1 INENSKIMYVRDPAD
16 RVQAV
21 APWLT
26 LDGDPYPAVV
36 DGRITWIVDG
46 YTTLERYP
54 YAQSTPLGEST
65 ADALQPGQGVRPE
78 LDRNVSYLRNS
89 VKATVDAYDGT
100 VTLYAF
106 DERDPVL
113 QTWMKTFPGTVRPA
127 AEISPNLRSHFR
139 YPEDQFK
146 VQRELLTRYHVDTP
160 GDFFNN
166 VSFWNVPSDPSPQ
179 GTGGSSALPQPP
191 YYILAGT
198 PGQPGSPASFQLTS
212 ALVFQEREFLSAYLS
227 VSSDPDTY
235 GQMTLLRLPDNTTT
249 QGPQLVQSALVSS
262 PEVSEQIGLL
272 SRNGQSTVDYG
283 NLLTLPVAGGLL
295 FVEPVYIERANQ
307 EVSYPQLAR
316 VLVSYQGR
324 VGFDATLAG
333 ALEEVLPGSAAV
345 VPSVP
350 GQAQTPAPAGTPAAP
365 TGPPGSVNPQVATA
379 ATAIQQ
385 AIADLRAANQS
396 GDFAAQGRALAAL
409 DAAVQQ
415 FQQANGQAPAP
426 APAPAPG
433 G

>member
-1 INENSKIMYVRDPAD
+1 MASRSDNIVNRLVFSLFYGERNILFNSSINENSKIMYVRDPSD

-106 DERDPVL
+106 DEKDPVL
-113 QTWMKTFPGTVRPA
+113 QTWMKTFPDTVRPA

-179 GTGGSSALPQPP
+179 GTGSGSALPQPP
-191 YYILAGT
+191 YYILAGAAGAARVT
-198 PGQPGSPASFQLTS
+198 GRRSSSPAHWC
-212 ALVFQEREFLSAYLS
+212 
-227 VSSDPDTY
+227 
-235 GQMTLLRLPDNTTT
+235 
-249 QGPQLVQSALVSS
+249 
-262 PEVSEQIGLL
+262 
-272 SRNGQSTVDYG
+272 SRNASSCRRIC
-283 NLLTLPVAGGLL
+283 PSA
-295 FVEPVYIERANQ
+295 PIRI
-307 EVSYPQLAR
+307 R
-316 VLVSYQGR
+316 MGR
-324 VGFDATLAG
+324 
-333 ALEEVLPGSAAV
+333 
-345 VPSVP
+345 
-350 GQAQTPAPAGTPAAP
+350 
-365 TGPPGSVNPQVATA
+365 
-379 ATAIQQ
+379 
-385 AIADLRAANQS
+385 
-396 GDFAAQGRALAAL
+396 
-409 DAAVQQ
+409 
-415 FQQANGQAPAP
+415 
-426 APAPAPG
+426 
-433 G
+433 